1 LILAGVLV
9 SADWLLQV
17 WLMERVKRGM
27 KPLWGIMQFASA
39 CVLWMPMYLIGFAFW
54 IR

>member
-1 LILAGVLV
+1 LPIG
-9 SADWLLQV
+9 LLQV

-27 KPLWGIMQFASA
+27 KPLWRVMRFATA
-39 CVLWMPMYLIGFAFW
+39 CVLFIPLYLIGFAFW